1 MNSALLQAW
10 SHVVGGRVPDDDLD
24 LAACALLIAEIERPG
39 LPAAT
44 YLAVLDR
51 LAGASR
57 AAARPGESLI
67 DATLRHL
74 FVEVG
79 FRGNQDDYYDPKNSC
94 LDEVLTRRLGIPITL
109 SVVLLEVGWR
119 LGLDLAGVGFPG
131 RFLVRAREA
140 GRERILDPFGGG
152 ATLDG
157 PALEEHLARA
167 IGLPAR
173 LAPEHVRTVGKR
185 EILARMLN
193 NLGAIYRRAADAA
206 KLETVVALQGAIGG
220 AVRRSPN

>member
-10 SHVVGGRVPDDDLD
+10 SHVVGGRVPDADLD
-24 LAACALLIAEIERPG
+24 LAACALLIAEIERPN
-39 LPAAT
+39 LPAASS
-44 YLAVLDR
+44 LAILDE
-51 LAGASR
+51 LADDAR
-57 AAARPGESLI
+57 AAARPGESLV

-79 FRGNQDDYYDPKNSC
+79 FRGNEADYYDPRNSC
-94 LDEVLTRRLGIPITL
+94 LDEVLARRLGIPITL

-131 RFLVRAREA
+131 RFLVRAREP

-152 ATLDG
+152 AALDRATLEDY
-157 PALEEHLARA
+157 LARA
-167 IGLPAR
+167 IGAPTR

-193 NLGAIYRRAADAA
+193 NLAAIYRRAGDGA
-206 KLETVVALQGAIGG
+206 KLETVLALQRAIDGT
-220 AVRRSPN
+220 AERSPN

>member
-10 SHVVGGRVPDDDLD
+10 SHVVGGRVPDEDLD

-44 YLAVLDR
+44 YLGVLDE
-51 LAGASR
+51 LAGDAR
-57 AAARPGESLI
+57 AAARPGESRL
-67 DATLRHL
+67 DATRRHL

-79 FRGNQDDYYDPKNSC
+79 FRGNQDDYYDPKDSC

-152 ATLDG
+152 ATLDR

-193 NLGAIYRRAADAA
+193 NLAAIYRRAGDAP
-206 KLETVVALQGAIGG
+206 KLETVMALQGAIGG
-220 AVRRSPN
+220 AVPRTPN

>member
-24 LAACALLIAEIERPG
+24 LAACALLIAELERPG
-39 LPAAT
+39 LRAAT
-44 YLAVLDR
+44 YLEILDE
-51 LAGASR
+51 LAADAR
-57 AAARPGESLI
+57 AAARPGESLL

-79 FRGNQDDYYDPKNSC
+79 LRGNQENYYDPKNSC
-94 LDEVLTRRLGIPITL
+94 LDEVLMRRTGIPITL

-119 LGLDLAGVGFPG
+119 LGLDVAGVGFPG
-131 RFLVRAREA
+131 RFLVRAREG
-140 GRERILDPFGGG
+140 GRERMLDPFGAG
-152 ATLDG
+152 ATLDR
-157 PALEEHLARA
+157 PALEEHLERA
-167 IGLPAR
+167 IGRPAR

-193 NLGAIYRRAADAA
+193 NLAAIYRHAGDAA
-206 KLETVVALQGAIGG
+206 KLETVLALQRAIGN
-220 AVRRSPN
+220 AVERTSN

>member
-24 LAACALLIAEIERPG
+24 LAACALLIAEVERPG
-39 LPAAT
+39 LEAAT
-44 YLAVLDR
+44 YIEILDELAAD
-51 LAGASR
+51 AR
-57 AAARPGESLI
+57 AAARPGESLL

-79 FRGNQDDYYDPKNSC
+79 LRGNQEDYYDPRNSC
-94 LDEVLTRRLGIPITL
+94 LDEVLTRRRGIPITL

-119 LGLDLAGVGFPG
+119 LGLDVAGVGFPG

-140 GRERILDPFGGG
+140 GRERILDPFGAG
-152 ATLDG
+152 ATLDR
-157 PALEEHLARA
+157 PALEEHLERA
-167 IGLPAR
+167 IGRPAR

-193 NLGAIYRRAADAA
+193 NLAAIYRHAGDAA
-206 KLETVVALQGAIGG
+206 KLETVMALQGAITR
-220 AVRRSPN
+220 AVRTTPN